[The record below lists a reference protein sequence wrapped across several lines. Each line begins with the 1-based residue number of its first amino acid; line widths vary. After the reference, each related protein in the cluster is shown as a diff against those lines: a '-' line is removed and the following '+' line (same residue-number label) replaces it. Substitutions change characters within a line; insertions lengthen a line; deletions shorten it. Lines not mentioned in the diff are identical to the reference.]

1 MKVMT
6 VLGTRPELIRLS
18 RIIGKLDRACDHRLV
33 HTGQNFHASLSDVF
47 FRDLR
52 IRKPDYF
59 LGIASETFAEQLSKM
74 VSAFDRVLDSER
86 PDVLLILGDTNSGLC
101 SLVARKRNIPV
112 YHMEAGNRCYDDR
125 VPEELNRRVID
136 HSSNVLMPYTH
147 RSKENLLR
155 EGIENQR
162 IFVIGNP
169 INEVITAYADEI
181 DASTIHDTLRL
192 RPREYFLVTMHRSEN
207 VDVEERLLNFTRA
220 LDDLQRKHD
229 FPVIVSTHP
238 RTASRMRSF
247 GVENRNSSIHFLEPF
262 GFFDF
267 IQLERRAFCV
277 LTDSGTVQEECAL
290 FGVPNVTIR
299 DVTERPETIE
309 CGSNI
314 LSGPDPA
321 SVVLCVGLA
330 LSSSGNWSPPAEY
343 LIPNV
348 SSVVLH
354 VVLGFNYWAGSM
366 KSNAVPTVATR

>member
-1 MKVMT
+1 MT
-6 VLGTRPELIRLS
+6 VLGTRPEMIRLS
-18 RIIGKLDRACDHRLV
+18 CIIAKLDQACDHKLV
-33 HTGQNFHASLSDVF
+33 HTGQNFHASLSDIF

-59 LGIASETFAEQLSKM
+59 LGVASETFAEQLSKM
-74 VSAFDRVLDSER
+74 FSAFDRVLDAER
-86 PDVLLILGDTNSGLC
+86 PDLLLVLGDTNSGLC
-101 SLVARKRNIPV
+101 SLLARRRNIPV

-169 INEVITAYADEI
+169 IYEVITAYKDEI
-181 DASTIHDTLRL
+181 DTSTIHETLRL
-192 RPREYFLVTMHRSEN
+192 GPKKYFLVTMHRSEN
-207 VDVEERLLNFTRA
+207 VDDQERLLKLTQA
-220 LDDLQRKHD
+220 LNDLQRKYEL
-229 FPVIVSTHP
+229 PVIVSTHP
-238 RTASRMRSF
+238 RTASRMRAF
-247 GVENRNSSIHFLEPF
+247 GIENRNSAIRFLEPF

-267 IQLERRAFCV
+267 IQMEQHAYCV

-314 LSGPDPA
+314 LSGPEPA
-321 SVVLCVGLA
+321 RVLLCVELA
-330 LSSSGNWSPPAEY
+330 LSSTGNWSPPVEY

-354 VVLGFNYWAGSM
+354 SVLGFNHSAGFT
-366 KSNAVPTVATR
+366 KNNA